1 MILYQI
7 MVFGWGKKK
16 PEQSEVDVI
25 PEEKQISLT
34 EISDIIKDIRS
45 IRTRTIIAE
54 VKAFRN
60 KINSDRKT
68 ILEIA
73 NQLERDT
80 LNVDEMDVHLMR
92 LVKRGKNEIIS
103 VIKRECKV
111 VFPEVN
117 SFENVQT
124 FDRLASRMLKKIGDA
139 LGRHSQVI
147 HIFAKKYA
155 KKLKSDLKIMS
166 DGNSHVIELIENYR
180 ELEDKIK
187 QLFENIDKHDQ
198 AQKSIV
204 TLERHKDDAA
214 KILQDLN
221 NAIEHD
227 TQDIKNIK
235 DSSEYLEFL
244 KTKEKINSMDSES
257 IQIKNE
263 IDLQFTKISR
273 PLNKYVY
280 VSSLDKLQKK
290 ILADLIENPYRV
302 LSNTNKQDVIRI
314 LESVRK
320 SVQSGSVS
328 VKDINKSISQIDE
341 TFSKLDGF
349 IKQIFM
355 YNQKKNNVENEL
367 TVFNNKQLESKESD
381 LAKRHNFKLDAESKI
396 KSSDEEFKFTT
407 ELIPKLVNNI
417 ESILNKISAVQYRIK
432 V

>member
-1 MILYQI
+1 

-111 VFPEVN
+111 TFPEIN

-124 FDRLASRMLKKIGDA
+124 FDKLASRMLKKIGDA

-180 ELEDKIK
+180 ELENKIK

-204 TLERHKDDAA
+204 TLELHKDDVA
-214 KILQDLN
+214 KTLQDLN

-227 TQDIKNIK
+227 AQDIKNIK
-235 DSSEYLEFL
+235 DSSEYVEFL
-244 KTKEKINSMDSES
+244 KTKEKMNSMDSES

-290 ILADLIENPYRV
+290 ILEDLIENPYRV
-302 LSNTNKQDVIRI
+302 LSNTNKQDVIHI
-314 LESVRK
+314 FESVRK

-355 YNQKKNNVENEL
+355 YNQKKNNIENEL

>member
-1 MILYQI
+1 

-80 LNVDEMDVHLMR
+80 LNVDEMDIHLMR

-111 VFPEVN
+111 VFPEIN

-155 KKLKSDLKIMS
+155 KKLKSDLKIMT

-187 QLFENIDKHDQ
+187 QLFENIDKHVQ

-214 KILQDLN
+214 KTLQDLN

-227 TQDIKNIK
+227 AQDIKNIK
-235 DSSEYLEFL
+235 DSSEYVEFL

-290 ILADLIENPYRV
+290 ILEDLIENPYRV

-314 LESVRK
+314 FESVRK

-381 LAKRHNFKLDAESKI
+381 LAKRYNFKLDAESKI

-407 ELIPKLVNNI
+407 DLIPKLVNNI

>member
-1 MILYQI
+1 

-111 VFPEVN
+111 VFPEI
-117 SFENVQT
+117 SSIENVQT

-155 KKLKSDLKIMS
+155 KKLKSDLKIMT

-180 ELEDKIK
+180 ELENKIK

-204 TLERHKDDAA
+204 TLELHKDDVA
-214 KILQDLN
+214 KTLQDLN

-227 TQDIKNIK
+227 AQDIKNIK
-235 DSSEYLEFL
+235 DSSEYVEFL
-244 KTKEKINSMDSES
+244 KTKEKMNSMDSES

-290 ILADLIENPYRV
+290 ILEDLIENPYRV
-302 LSNTNKQDVIRI
+302 LSNTNKQDVVRI
-314 LESVRK
+314 FESVRK

-355 YNQKKNNVENEL
+355 YNQKKNNIENEL

>member
-1 MILYQI
+1 

-80 LNVDEMDVHLMR
+80 LNVDEMDIHLMR

>member
-1 MILYQI
+1 

-80 LNVDEMDVHLMR
+80 LSVDEMDIHLMR

-111 VFPEVN
+111 VFPEI
-117 SFENVQT
+117 SSIENVQT

-155 KKLKSDLKIMS
+155 KKLKSDLKIMT

-180 ELEDKIK
+180 ELENKIK

-204 TLERHKDDAA
+204 TLELHKDDVA
-214 KILQDLN
+214 KTLQDLN

-227 TQDIKNIK
+227 AQDIKNIK
-235 DSSEYLEFL
+235 DSSEYVEFL

-290 ILADLIENPYRV
+290 ILEDLIENPYRV
-302 LSNTNKQDVIRI
+302 LSNTNKQDVIHI
-314 LESVRK
+314 FESVRK

-355 YNQKKNNVENEL
+355 YNQKKNNIENEL

>member
-1 MILYQI
+1 

-80 LNVDEMDVHLMR
+80 LNVDEMDIHLMR

-111 VFPEVN
+111 VFPEI
-117 SFENVQT
+117 SSIENVQT

-155 KKLKSDLKIMS
+155 KKLKSDLKIMT
-166 DGNSHVIELIENYR
+166 DGNSHVIELIENYH
-180 ELEDKIK
+180 ELEDQIK

-214 KILQDLN
+214 KTLQDLN

-227 TQDIKNIK
+227 AQDIKNIK
-235 DSSEYLEFL
+235 DSSEYVEFL

>member
-1 MILYQI
+1 

-155 KKLKSDLKIMS
+155 KKLKSDLKIMT
-166 DGNSHVIELIENYR
+166 DGNSHVIELIENYG
-180 ELEDKIK
+180 ELENKIK

-227 TQDIKNIK
+227 AQDIKNIK

-290 ILADLIENPYRV
+290 ILEDLIENPYRV

-314 LESVRK
+314 FESVRK

>member
-1 MILYQI
+1 

-80 LNVDEMDVHLMR
+80 LNVDEMDIHLMR

-155 KKLKSDLKIMS
+155 KKLKSDLKIMT

-290 ILADLIENPYRV
+290 ILEDLIENPYRV
-302 LSNTNKQDVIRI
+302 LSNTNKQDVIHI
-314 LESVRK
+314 FESVRK

>member
-1 MILYQI
+1 

-111 VFPEVN
+111 VFPEI
-117 SFENVQT
+117 SSIENVQT

-155 KKLKSDLKIMS
+155 KKLKSDLKIMT

-180 ELEDKIK
+180 ELENKIK

-204 TLERHKDDAA
+204 TLELHKDDVA
-214 KILQDLN
+214 KTLQDLN

-227 TQDIKNIK
+227 AQDIKNIK
-235 DSSEYLEFL
+235 DSSEYVEFL
-244 KTKEKINSMDSES
+244 KTKEKMNSMDSES

-290 ILADLIENPYRV
+290 ILEDLIENPYRV

-314 LESVRK
+314 FESVRK

>member
-1 MILYQI
+1 

-111 VFPEVN
+111 VFPEIN

-155 KKLKSDLKIMS
+155 KKLKSDLKIMT

-204 TLERHKDDAA
+204 TLEQHKDDAA
-214 KILQDLN
+214 KTLQDLN

-227 TQDIKNIK
+227 AQDIKNIK
-235 DSSEYLEFL
+235 DSSEYVEFL
-244 KTKEKINSMDSES
+244 KTKEKMNSMDSES

-290 ILADLIENPYRV
+290 ILEDLIENPYRV
-302 LSNTNKQDVIRI
+302 LSNTNKQDVIHI
-314 LESVRK
+314 FESVRK

>member
-1 MILYQI
+1 

-111 VFPEVN
+111 VFPEI
-117 SFENVQT
+117 SSIENVQT

-155 KKLKSDLKIMS
+155 KKLKSDLKIMT

-180 ELEDKIK
+180 ELENKIK

-204 TLERHKDDAA
+204 TLELHKDDVA
-214 KILQDLN
+214 KTLQDLN

-227 TQDIKNIK
+227 AQDIKNIK
-235 DSSEYLEFL
+235 DSSEYVEFL
-244 KTKEKINSMDSES
+244 KTKEKMNSMDSES

-290 ILADLIENPYRV
+290 ILEDLIENPYRV
-302 LSNTNKQDVIRI
+302 LSNTNKQDVIHI
-314 LESVRK
+314 FESVRK

-355 YNQKKNNVENEL
+355 YNQKKNNIENEL

>member
-1 MILYQI
+1 

-111 VFPEVN
+111 VFPEIS

-155 KKLKSDLKIMS
+155 KKLKSDLKIMT
-166 DGNSHVIELIENYR
+166 DGNSHVIELIENYG
-180 ELEDKIK
+180 ELENKIK

-204 TLERHKDDAA
+204 TLERHKVDAA
-214 KILQDLN
+214 KTLQDLN

-227 TQDIKNIK
+227 AQDIKNIK
-235 DSSEYLEFL
+235 DSSEYVEFL
-244 KTKEKINSMDSES
+244 KTKEKMNSMDSES

>member
-1 MILYQI
+1 

-16 PEQSEVDVI
+16 LEQSEVDVV

-111 VFPEVN
+111 TFPEIN

-155 KKLKSDLKIMS
+155 KKLKSDLKIMT
-166 DGNSHVIELIENYR
+166 DGNSHVIELIENYN

-187 QLFENIDKHDQ
+187 QLFENIGKHDQ
-198 AQKSIV
+198 AQKSII
-204 TLERHKDDAA
+204 TLEQYKDDTA
-214 KILQDLN
+214 KTLHDLN
-221 NAIEHD
+221 EAIKHD
-227 TQDIKNIK
+227 AEYIKNIK
-235 DSSEYLEFL
+235 DSNEYAEFL
-244 KTKEKINSMDSES
+244 KTKEKINSMNSES

-290 ILADLIENPYRV
+290 ILEDLIENPYRV

-320 SVQSGSVS
+320 SVQSRSVS

-341 TFSKLDGF
+341 AISKLDEF

-355 YNQKKNNVENEL
+355 YNEKKNNVENEL

-396 KSSDEEFKFTT
+396 KSLDEEFKFTT
-407 ELIPKLVNNI
+407 ELIPKLVNDI

>member
-1 MILYQI
+1 

-80 LNVDEMDVHLMR
+80 LNVDEMDIHLMR

-111 VFPEVN
+111 VFPEI
-117 SFENVQT
+117 SSIENVQT

-155 KKLKSDLKIMS
+155 KKLKSDLKIMT

-180 ELEDKIK
+180 ELENKIK

-204 TLERHKDDAA
+204 TLELHKDDVA
-214 KILQDLN
+214 KTLQDLN

-227 TQDIKNIK
+227 AQDIKNIK
-235 DSSEYLEFL
+235 DSSEYVEFL

-290 ILADLIENPYRV
+290 VLEDLIKNPYRV

-355 YNQKKNNVENEL
+355 YNQKKNNIENEL

>member
-1 MILYQI
+1 

-80 LNVDEMDVHLMR
+80 LNVDEMDIHLMR

-155 KKLKSDLKIMS
+155 KKLKSDLKIMT

-180 ELEDKIK
+180 ELENKIK

-204 TLERHKDDAA
+204 TLELHKDDVA
-214 KILQDLN
+214 KTLQDLN

-227 TQDIKNIK
+227 AQDIKNIK
-235 DSSEYLEFL
+235 DSSEYVEFL

-290 ILADLIENPYRV
+290 ILEDLIENPYRV
-302 LSNTNKQDVIRI
+302 LSNTNKQDVIHI
-314 LESVRK
+314 FESVRK

-355 YNQKKNNVENEL
+355 YNQKKNNIENEL

>member
-1 MILYQI
+1 

-111 VFPEVN
+111 VFPEIN

-155 KKLKSDLKIMS
+155 KKLKSDLKIMT

-204 TLERHKDDAA
+204 TLEQHKDDAA
-214 KILQDLN
+214 KTLQDLN

-227 TQDIKNIK
+227 AQDIKNIK
-235 DSSEYLEFL
+235 DSSEYVEFL
-244 KTKEKINSMDSES
+244 KTKEKMNSMDSES

-290 ILADLIENPYRV
+290 ILEDLIENPYRV

>member
-1 MILYQI
+1 

-80 LNVDEMDVHLMR
+80 LNVDEMDIHLMR

-155 KKLKSDLKIMS
+155 KKLKSDLKIMT

-180 ELEDKIK
+180 ELENKIK

-204 TLERHKDDAA
+204 TLERHKVDAA
-214 KILQDLN
+214 KTLQDLN

-227 TQDIKNIK
+227 AQDIKNIK
-235 DSSEYLEFL
+235 DSSEYVEFL

-290 ILADLIENPYRV
+290 ILVDLIENPYRV
-302 LSNTNKQDVIRI
+302 LSNTNKQDVIHI
-314 LESVRK
+314 FESVRK

-367 TVFNNKQLESKESD
+367 TVFNNKHLESKESD

>member
-1 MILYQI
+1 

-80 LNVDEMDVHLMR
+80 LNVDEMDIHLMR

-155 KKLKSDLKIMS
+155 KKLKSDLKIMT

>member
-1 MILYQI
+1 

-80 LNVDEMDVHLMR
+80 LNVDEMDIHLMR

-227 TQDIKNIK
+227 AQDIKNIK

-244 KTKEKINSMDSES
+244 KTKEKMNSMDSES

>member
-1 MILYQI
+1 

-111 VFPEVN
+111 VFPEI
-117 SFENVQT
+117 SSIENVQT

-155 KKLKSDLKIMS
+155 KKLKSDLKIMT

-180 ELEDKIK
+180 ELENKIK

-204 TLERHKDDAA
+204 TLELHKDDVA
-214 KILQDLN
+214 KTLQDLN

-227 TQDIKNIK
+227 AQDIKNIK
-235 DSSEYLEFL
+235 DSSEYVEFL
-244 KTKEKINSMDSES
+244 KTKEKMNSMDSES
-257 IQIKNE
+257 NQIKNE

-290 ILADLIENPYRV
+290 ILEDLIENPYRV
-302 LSNTNKQDVIRI
+302 LSNTNKQDVIHI
-314 LESVRK
+314 FESVRK

-355 YNQKKNNVENEL
+355 YNQKKNNIENEL

>member
-1 MILYQI
+1 

-80 LNVDEMDVHLMR
+80 LNVDEMDIHLMR

-111 VFPEVN
+111 VFPEIS

-227 TQDIKNIK
+227 AQDIKNIK

>member
-1 MILYQI
+1 

-227 TQDIKNIK
+227 AQDIKNIK

>member
-1 MILYQI
+1 

-111 VFPEVN
+111 VFPEIS

-155 KKLKSDLKIMS
+155 KKLKSDLKIMT

-180 ELEDKIK
+180 ELENKTK
-187 QLFENIDKHDQ
+187 QLFENIDKHVQ

-204 TLERHKDDAA
+204 TLERHKDDVA
-214 KILQDLN
+214 KILRDLN

-227 TQDIKNIK
+227 AQDIKNIK
-235 DSSEYLEFL
+235 DSSEYVEFL
-244 KTKEKINSMDSES
+244 KTKEKMNSMDSES

-290 ILADLIENPYRV
+290 ILEDLIENPYRV

-349 IKQIFM
+349 IKQIFT

>member
-1 MILYQI
+1 

-80 LNVDEMDVHLMR
+80 LNVDEMDIHLMR

-111 VFPEVN
+111 VFPEI
-117 SFENVQT
+117 SSIENVQT

-214 KILQDLN
+214 KTLQDLN

-227 TQDIKNIK
+227 AQDIKNIK
-235 DSSEYLEFL
+235 DSSEYVEFL

-290 ILADLIENPYRV
+290 ILEDLIENPYHV

>member
-1 MILYQI
+1 

-80 LNVDEMDVHLMR
+80 LNVDEMDIHLMR

-111 VFPEVN
+111 VFPEIN

-124 FDRLASRMLKKIGDA
+124 FDRLASRMLKKIGDG

-155 KKLKSDLKIMS
+155 KKLKSDLKIMT
-166 DGNSHVIELIENYR
+166 DGNSHVIELIENYH
-180 ELEDKIK
+180 ELEDQIK

-214 KILQDLN
+214 KTLQDLN

-227 TQDIKNIK
+227 AQDIKNIK
-235 DSSEYLEFL
+235 DSSEYVEFL

-290 ILADLIENPYRV
+290 ILEDLIENPYRV
-302 LSNTNKQDVIRI
+302 LSNTNKQDVIHI
-314 LESVRK
+314 FESVRK

>member
-1 MILYQI
+1 

-155 KKLKSDLKIMS
+155 KKLKSDLKIMT

-204 TLERHKDDAA
+204 TLERHKVDAA
-214 KILQDLN
+214 KTLQDLN

-227 TQDIKNIK
+227 AQDIKNIK
-235 DSSEYLEFL
+235 DSSEYVEFL
-244 KTKEKINSMDSES
+244 KTKEKMNSMDSES

-302 LSNTNKQDVIRI
+302 LSNTNKQDVIHI
-314 LESVRK
+314 FESVRK

>member
-1 MILYQI
+1 

-111 VFPEVN
+111 VFPEI
-117 SFENVQT
+117 SSIENVQT
-124 FDRLASRMLKKIGDA
+124 FDRLASRMLKKIGDG

-155 KKLKSDLKIMS
+155 KKLKSDLKIMT

-180 ELEDKIK
+180 ELENKIK

-204 TLERHKDDAA
+204 TLELHKDDVA
-214 KILQDLN
+214 KTLQDLN

-227 TQDIKNIK
+227 AQDIKNIK
-235 DSSEYLEFL
+235 DSSEYVEFL
-244 KTKEKINSMDSES
+244 KTKEKMNSMDSES

-290 ILADLIENPYRV
+290 ILEDLIENPYRV
-302 LSNTNKQDVIRI
+302 LSNTNKQDVIHI
-314 LESVRK
+314 FESVRK

-355 YNQKKNNVENEL
+355 YNQKKNNIENEL

>member
-1 MILYQI
+1 

-80 LNVDEMDVHLMR
+80 LNVDEMDIHLMR

-166 DGNSHVIELIENYR
+166 DGNSHVIELIENYG
-180 ELEDKIK
+180 ELENKIK

-227 TQDIKNIK
+227 AQDIKNIK
-235 DSSEYLEFL
+235 DSSEYVEFL
-244 KTKEKINSMDSES
+244 KTKEKMNSMDSES

-290 ILADLIENPYRV
+290 ILVDLIENPYRV
-302 LSNTNKQDVIRI
+302 LSNTNKQDVVRI
-314 LESVRK
+314 FESVRK

-407 ELIPKLVNNI
+407 ELIPKLVNDI

>member
-1 MILYQI
+1 

-80 LNVDEMDVHLMR
+80 LNVDEMDIHLMR

-155 KKLKSDLKIMS
+155 KKLKSDLKIMT
-166 DGNSHVIELIENYR
+166 DGNSHVIELIKNYR

-227 TQDIKNIK
+227 AQDIKNIK

-290 ILADLIENPYRV
+290 ILEDLIENPYRV

>member
-1 MILYQI
+1 

-16 PEQSEVDVI
+16 LEQSEVDVV

-111 VFPEVN
+111 TFPEIN

-155 KKLKSDLKIMS
+155 KKLKSDLKP
-166 DGNSHVIELIENYR
+166 R
-180 ELEDKIK
+180 
-187 QLFENIDKHDQ
+187 
-198 AQKSIV
+198 
-204 TLERHKDDAA
+204 
-214 KILQDLN
+214 
-221 NAIEHD
+221 
-227 TQDIKNIK
+227 
-235 DSSEYLEFL
+235 
-244 KTKEKINSMDSES
+244 
-257 IQIKNE
+257 
-263 IDLQFTKISR
+263 
-273 PLNKYVY
+273 
-280 VSSLDKLQKK
+280 
-290 ILADLIENPYRV
+290 
-302 LSNTNKQDVIRI
+302 
-314 LESVRK
+314 
-320 SVQSGSVS
+320 
-328 VKDINKSISQIDE
+328 
-341 TFSKLDGF
+341 
-349 IKQIFM
+349 
-355 YNQKKNNVENEL
+355 
-367 TVFNNKQLESKESD
+367 
-381 LAKRHNFKLDAESKI
+381 
-396 KSSDEEFKFTT
+396 
-407 ELIPKLVNNI
+407 
-417 ESILNKISAVQYRIK
+417 
-432 V
+432 

>member
-111 VFPEVN
+111 VFPEI
-117 SFENVQT
+117 SSIENVQT

-155 KKLKSDLKIMS
+155 KKLKSDLKIMT

-180 ELEDKIK
+180 ELENKIK

-204 TLERHKDDAA
+204 TLELHKDDVA
-214 KILQDLN
+214 KTLQDLN

-227 TQDIKNIK
+227 AQDIKNIK
-235 DSSEYLEFL
+235 DSSEYVEFL
-244 KTKEKINSMDSES
+244 KTKEKMNSMDSES

-290 ILADLIENPYRV
+290 ILEDLIENPYRV
-302 LSNTNKQDVIRI
+302 LSNTNKQDVIHI
-314 LESVRK
+314 FESVRK

-355 YNQKKNNVENEL
+355 YNQKKNNIENEL

>member
-1 MILYQI
+1 

-111 VFPEVN
+111 VFPEIN

-155 KKLKSDLKIMS
+155 KKLKSDLKIMT

-204 TLERHKDDAA
+204 TLEQHKDDAA
-214 KILQDLN
+214 KTLQDLN

-227 TQDIKNIK
+227 AQDIKNIK
-235 DSSEYLEFL
+235 DSSEYVEFL
-244 KTKEKINSMDSES
+244 KTKEKMNSMDSES

-290 ILADLIENPYRV
+290 ILEDLIENPYRV
-302 LSNTNKQDVIRI
+302 LSNTNKQDVIHI
-314 LESVRK
+314 FESVRK

-355 YNQKKNNVENEL
+355 YNQKKNNIENEL

>member
-1 MILYQI
+1 

-111 VFPEVN
+111 VFPEIS
-117 SFENVQT
+117 SFENVQS

-155 KKLKSDLKIMS
+155 KKLKSDLKIMT

-180 ELEDKIK
+180 ELENKTK
-187 QLFENIDKHDQ
+187 QLFENIDKHVQ

-214 KILQDLN
+214 KTLQDLN

-227 TQDIKNIK
+227 AQDIKNIK
-235 DSSEYLEFL
+235 DSSEYVEFL
-244 KTKEKINSMDSES
+244 KTKEKMNSMDSES

-290 ILADLIENPYRV
+290 ILEDLIENPYRV

-381 LAKRHNFKLDAESKI
+381 LAKRYNFKLDAESKI

>member
-1 MILYQI
+1 

-80 LNVDEMDVHLMR
+80 LNVDEMDIHLMR

-155 KKLKSDLKIMS
+155 KKLKSDLKIMT

-180 ELEDKIK
+180 ELENKIK

-204 TLERHKDDAA
+204 TLELHKDDVA
-214 KILQDLN
+214 KTLQDLN

-227 TQDIKNIK
+227 AQDIKNIK
-235 DSSEYLEFL
+235 DSSEYVEFL

-290 ILADLIENPYRV
+290 ILEDLIENPYRV

>member
-1 MILYQI
+1 

-111 VFPEVN
+111 VFPEI
-117 SFENVQT
+117 SSIENVQT

-155 KKLKSDLKIMS
+155 KKLKSDLKIMT

-180 ELEDKIK
+180 ELENKIK

-204 TLERHKDDAA
+204 TLELHKDDVA
-214 KILQDLN
+214 KTLQDLN

-227 TQDIKNIK
+227 AQDIKNIK
-235 DSSEYLEFL
+235 DSSEYVEFL

-290 ILADLIENPYRV
+290 ILEDLIENPYHV

>member
-1 MILYQI
+1 

-111 VFPEVN
+111 VFPEIN

-155 KKLKSDLKIMS
+155 KKLKSDLKIMT

-214 KILQDLN
+214 KTLQDLN

-227 TQDIKNIK
+227 AQDIKNIK
-235 DSSEYLEFL
+235 DSSEYVEFL

-290 ILADLIENPYRV
+290 ILEDLIKNPYRV

-381 LAKRHNFKLDAESKI
+381 LAKRYNFKLDAESKI

-407 ELIPKLVNNI
+407 DLIPKLVNNI

>member
-1 MILYQI
+1 

-111 VFPEVN
+111 VFPEI
-117 SFENVQT
+117 SSIENVQT

-155 KKLKSDLKIMS
+155 KKLKSDLKIMT

-180 ELEDKIK
+180 ELENKTK
-187 QLFENIDKHDQ
+187 QLFENIDKHVQ

-214 KILQDLN
+214 KILRDLN

-227 TQDIKNIK
+227 AQDIKNIK
-235 DSSEYLEFL
+235 DSSEYVEFL
-244 KTKEKINSMDSES
+244 KTKEKMNSMDSES

-290 ILADLIENPYRV
+290 ILEDLIENPYRV

>member
-1 MILYQI
+1 

-111 VFPEVN
+111 VFPEI
-117 SFENVQT
+117 SSIENVQT

-381 LAKRHNFKLDAESKI
+381 LAKRYNFKLDAESKI

>member
-1 MILYQI
+1 

-80 LNVDEMDVHLMR
+80 LNVDEMDIHLMR

-111 VFPEVN
+111 VFPEIN

-155 KKLKSDLKIMS
+155 KKLKSDLKIMT

-204 TLERHKDDAA
+204 TLEQHKDDAA
-214 KILQDLN
+214 KTLQDLN

-227 TQDIKNIK
+227 AQDIKNIK
-235 DSSEYLEFL
+235 DSSEYVEFL
-244 KTKEKINSMDSES
+244 KTKEKMNSMDSES

-290 ILADLIENPYRV
+290 VLEDLIKNPYRV